1 VGCVLIF
8 FAVLI
13 LVSTLVASF
22 FIAAVITDI
31 GFNAYLSIRLLILLR
46 ERGPSDGSLAWI
58 GEVWDYIIDFVVFIR
73 KIIPVRVAQYIS
85 SPEASDESPV
95 IVQQPTSERS
105 NDDSDS
111 GDKIEGH

>member
-1 VGCVLIF
+1 MGCADSIF
-8 FAVLI
+8 FVVLI

-73 KIIPVRVAQYIS
+73 KIIPVRVAHIS

-105 NDDSDS
+105 HDDSDYEA
-111 GDKIEGH
+111 KIEGH